1 MSTVPLARI
10 LVVDD
15 ESNLVTAL
23 CRTLEAQG
31 YSTTGAASGPQAL
44 DTLRAAAAVDA
55 TRFDVLITDLMMP
68 AMDGITLLRA
78 ALEIDA
84 NLASIIM
91 TGHGTIDTAVEAL
104 KNGALD
110 YILKPFNLRVALPVL
125 SRALALRRLR
135 LDNAVLLGQ
144 VANRTLE
151 LEESNRQLQ
160 AANEDLE
167 AYNSSVSHDIRG
179 HLNRIIGFSQL
190 LIDGRAGALS
200 AGQSE
205 LLDYVCVGG
214 KQLLRLTDDLL
225 HFARL
230 GRQSVRKERVVVGTL
245 VHVICREIQSGA
257 PERSVE
263 VRVGALPDASADP
276 SLLKQVLVNLLSNAF
291 KFTRRVPQAIIE
303 VTGQLRPGEVTYSV
317 RDNGAGFDMLHA
329 ERLFSSF
336 QRLHTESEFE
346 GTGLGLAIAQ
356 RILKRHGGTISAQA
370 TVGKGATFNFT
381 LPT

>member
-1 MSTVPLARI
+1 VSIVPLARI
-10 LVVDD
+10 LIVDD

-31 YSTTGAASGPQAL
+31 YSTTGASSGPRAL
-44 DTLRAAAAVDA
+44 DALRAAAAVDA
-55 TRFDVLITDLMMP
+55 SRFDVLITDLMMP
-68 AMDGITLLRA
+68 GMDGITLLRA
-78 ALEIDA
+78 ALAIDPD
-84 NLASIIM
+84 LASIIM
-91 TGHGTIDTAVEAL
+91 TGHGTVDTAVEAL

-110 YILKPFNLRVALPVL
+110 YILKPFNLRIALPVL
-125 SRALALRRLR
+125 SRALALRQLR

-151 LEESNRQLQ
+151 LQESNRQLQ
-160 AANEDLE
+160 AANEGLE

-179 HLNRIIGFSQL
+179 HINRIIGFAQL
-190 LIDGRAGALS
+190 LSDGKAGALS

-214 KQLLRLTDDLL
+214 QQLLRLTDDLL

-230 GRQSVRKERVVVGTL
+230 GRQSVTKERVAVGTL
-245 VHVICREIQSGA
+245 VHAICREIRSGT
-257 PERSVE
+257 PERIVE
-263 VRVGALPDASADP
+263 LRVGELPDASADP

-291 KFTRRVPQAIIE
+291 KFTQRVPKPIIE
-303 VTGQLRPGEVTYSV
+303 VTGQLRPGEVTYSI

-336 QRLHTESEFE
+336 QRFHTESEFE
-346 GTGLGLAIAQ
+346 GTGLGLAIVQ
-356 RILKRHGGTISAQA
+356 RILERHGGTISAQA
-370 TVGKGATFNFT
+370 AVGKGATFTFT
-381 LPT
+381 LPA